1 MKKTVLLVVAFGFV
15 LWAFTQ
21 VHAAITWEG
30 EYDEFSYS
38 VGAPENGTFYR
49 ADPDCFLDDIS
60 KVGEQ
65 SSDNGNPYSSSV
77 TKINRVPAN
86 DDDIITFRA
95 GSNGPSD
102 GMSPENGLMV
112 QGYAT
117 IDFNNFD
124 HSNHGLYAENQGVV
138 SYISRRFTVNETGYY
153 DFDASLMGPISYSGS
168 FNDSGA
174 GGPYYAQ
181 YSFGGNASIHAFQID
196 GIHLIPVGEVGSF
209 TWSDQIGED
218 SAVVQLDPT
227 LDNYDLLYQL
237 AVVLNIDADL
247 SNVIREDITPRPDG
261 APVFADSEFGR
272 GDDPLTVSASVTPVP
287 IPGSLVL
294 LFSGMGS
301 MVVIR
306 RRFCRRS

>member
-1 MKKTVLLVVAFGFV
+1 L
-15 LWAFTQ
+15 AFTQ

-30 EYDEFSYS
+30 QYDEFSYS

-49 ADPDCFLDDIS
+49 VDPYCFLDDIS

-65 SSDNGNPYSSSV
+65 SSDNGNPYSNSV

-86 DDDIITFRA
+86 DDIITFEA

-124 HSNHGLYAENQGVV
+124 HSNHGLHAENQGVV
-138 SYISRRFTVNETGYY
+138 SYITRRFTVDETGYY

-168 FNDSGA
+168 FNHSGVD
-174 GGPYYAQ
+174 GPYYAE
-181 YSFGGNASIHAFQID
+181 YSFGGNASINAFKID
-196 GIHLIPVGEVGSF
+196 DGGNLIPAGEVGSF
-209 TWSDQIGED
+209 AWTDEIGED
-218 SAVVQLDPT
+218 SAVIQLDPT

-247 SNVIREDITPRPDG
+247 SNVTMESITSRPDG

-272 GDDPLTVSASVTPVP
+272 ANDPLMVSASVTPVP